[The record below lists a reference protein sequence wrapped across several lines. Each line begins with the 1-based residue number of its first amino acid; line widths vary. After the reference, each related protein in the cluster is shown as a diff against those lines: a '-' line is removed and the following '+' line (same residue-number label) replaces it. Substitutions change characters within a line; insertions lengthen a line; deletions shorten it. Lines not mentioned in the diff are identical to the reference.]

1 MSETTGDSASNQKVQ
16 LISADGV
23 LYEVDVAVAKQ
34 SQLLKHMMEDIDGEF
49 LEIPVPNVQSNVL
62 KKVLEYMEYHKE
74 DPQSSL
80 SEEGI
85 ARAKANEISPW
96 DQKFLQ
102 VDQEM
107 LFEIILTAN
116 YLDIRPLLEVGC
128 RTVANMIKNKSPE
141 EIRKTFNIQNDF
153 TPEEEAQIR
162 REHEW
167 AQDR

>member
-1 MSETTGDSASNQKVQ
+1 MVDTIK

-23 LYEVDVAVAKQ
+23 SYPVERKVLEQ
-34 SQLLKHMMEDIDGEF
+34 SVLLKNMLEDIGD
-49 LEIPVPNVQSNVL
+49 EITEVPIPNIQSNVL
-62 KKVLEYMEYHKE
+62 RKVLDYCEYHKN
-74 DPQSSL
+74 DPQVTSSDE
-80 SEEGI
+80 SVS
-85 ARAKANEISPW
+85 RSKNSEISAW

-107 LFEIILTAN
+107 LFEIIMTAN
-116 YLDIRPLLEVGC
+116 YLDIRPLLEVST
-128 RTVANMIKNKSPE
+128 RAVANLIRNKTPE
-141 EIRKTFNIQNDF
+141 EIRKTFNIVNDF

>member
-1 MSETTGDSASNQKVQ
+1 MSESAGETSSNQKVQ

-23 LYEVDVAVAKQ
+23 SYEVDVVVAQQ
-34 SQLLKHMMEDIDGEF
+34 SQLLKHMMEDIDGDF

-74 DPQSSL
+74 DPQSNL
-80 SEEGI
+80 SEDGI
-85 ARAKANEISPW
+85 ARAKANDICPW